1 MAGCIF
7 LWVKKLG
14 DAGVMV
20 CMEAD
25 WRILSSP
32 LSEFA
37 FFPTKNKGKPRSIL
51 RIVLY
56 TFQVAVFKVQEG
68 AAEDGNN
75 LM

>member
-7 LWVKKLG
+7 LWVKLG
-14 DAGVMV
+14 DAVVMV
-20 CMEAD
+20 CMEAVR
-25 WRILSSP
+25 RILSSP

-51 RIVLY
+51 RVFLY
-56 TFQVAVFKVQEG
+56 TFQVAVYKVQEG
-68 AAEDGNN
+68 AAEDGDD